1 MILWN
6 ESNLKSNP
14 PPPPRSDKNPLNDI
28 FSCYGQKLSMPTLA
42 TESHVEMSVNFR
54 QHFLTRVADPGVW
67 SDPDFG
73 EEKNRV
79 RILIRFFL
87 DGRIRVFFLLEGR
100 IRLFLLV
107 RDRIRVT
114 SGRSRNTFSHTII
127 VSELPRKNNSIC

>member
-1 MILWN
+1 
-6 ESNLKSNP
+6 
-14 PPPPRSDKNPLNDI
+14 
-28 FSCYGQKLSMPTLA
+28 MPTLA

-87 DGRIRVFFLLEGR
+87 DGRIRVFFLEGGSSFFSRVGSGFFWR
-100 IRLFLLV
+100 IKPGFFSRGS
-107 RDRIRVT
+107 DPAIS
-114 SGRSRNTFSHTII
+114 SG
-127 VSELPRKNNSIC
+127 